1 MGSGHSVLCEGQH
14 CSFSDRGGW
23 AEISQNNRTETRSRG
38 SPCRLQVRGLWAP
51 LPGARVP
58 LGGRAA
64 GRTSSDTP
72 SGCQGPGWGGS
83 GTPLKRAGSLSRNRG
98 VVSVEGLLGFE
109 MPLGVP
115 SGLCPGPQQLHGERA
130 PECHGSRRW
139 LGGGGGAGSG
149 SAVSRV
155 RPLPSCAV
163 VSRLHVGA
171 VTVPALPVATGLS
184 EKMQWSSGNSGLQ
197 TAVMTAGDGA
207 GGALARWQWHS

>member
-1 MGSGHSVLCEGQH
+1 MVGDPVLMGRGHSVLCEGQH

-139 LGGGGGAGSG
+139 LGGGGRLRVGCEPRQAPPFLCRGFPPACGRSD
-149 SAVSRV
+149 SAS
-155 RPLPSCAV
+155 
-163 VSRLHVGA
+163 
-171 VTVPALPVATGLS
+171 
-184 EKMQWSSGNSGLQ
+184 
-197 TAVMTAGDGA
+197 
-207 GGALARWQWHS
+207 LACCYRIK